1 MPSIVITSRWMVLF
15 LLFSSSTVSQ
25 SAIIQDNGY
34 SDVVIA
40 INDRVIDPSNP
51 LQNYN
56 FIEELKVSNHR
67 DSCQNQD
74 SIMLSFKY
82 VTTE

>member
-1 MPSIVITSRWMVLF
+1 MF

-56 FIEELKVSNHR
+56 FIEELKVSNCAVKIEPFTIASQKR
-67 DSCQNQD
+67 PPCLQRG
-74 SIMLSFKY
+74 
-82 VTTE
+82 